1 MLDLRPSYGSP
12 DVYFIKCC
20 YRSDPEIESQ
30 WFDSS
35 QGARLQELGPRVGRL
50 ICEAHL

>member
-35 QGARLQELGPRVGRL
+35 QSEGISFAQDSQL
-50 ICEAHL
+50 